1 MFNITYLYNRIF
13 DVNISIRVIVVLI
26 NIPIMI
32 LWYIAFVY
40 NDFLCINPISYEMFI
55 YLFLFYLYLNIY
67 FYCDYPHPPL
77 RHN

>member
-13 DVNISIRVIVVLI
+13 DVNIPIRAIVVLV

-40 NDFLCINPISYEMFI
+40 NDFLCINPISYEMFVYI
-55 YLFLFYLYLNIY
+55 YLLYLYLNIY
-67 FYCDYPHPPL
+67 FYCDYPHL
-77 RHN
+77 